1 MKQQT
6 RDRILIVETDPII
19 SDLIGRQAL
28 ASAGYQTFVVADAS
42 EAIAK
47 ILQVVPDV
55 IIANLELPGLSGK
68 DMLVALAAQGI
79 QTPVIIL
86 ARKGMEADVIQA
98 FRLGATD
105 YLIWPLKEPEV
116 LSAVERV
123 LKQVHNRQERDRLS
137 LQLQQTNQELQLRVR
152 ELTTIFSIGKA
163 VTSVTDQAVLF
174 NKIIEGAVNVTQAD
188 MGWFLLRDDKD
199 KNFLL
204 VASLKLPQTMMDQL
218 NRPWDDGISS
228 LVALSGEPLS
238 IHGDPLKRFKIAS
251 LGQAALIVPVK
262 VQKQVIG
269 LMVVMRKQ
277 ANGFSQSEQHLME
290 AVADY
295 AAISLVNARLF
306 RAVEERAATMQS
318 LATAAQLGEK
328 INEQILEA
336 VKKELRPLVDVSLLV
351 IERAGKDPAARWS
364 AEQRQMITQVADNLA
379 AIGKVTEAITPQSSS
394 QSSATS
400 ANIVDVARASAS
412 RFQHFAMEHHLS
424 LTTELPGDPLEVQG
438 GTVLLSEVMDG
449 LLSNAIKFCNPG
461 GRVGVRVE
469 KTKDRQAHV
478 VVSDTGVGMDTRQ
491 LEKIMEGSFRT
502 EYTRPKRFGGL
513 GIGVALIKE
522 IVGNLK
528 GKFWVESKPGQGS
541 HFHFTLPLAR

>member
-116 LSAVERV
+116 LSAVDRV

-174 NKIIEGAVNVTQAD
+174 TKIIEGAVNVTQAD

-204 VASLKLPQTMMDQL
+204 VASLKLPPTMMDQL

-318 LATAAQLGEK
+318 LATTAQLGEK

-336 VKKELRPLVDVSLLV
+336 VKKELRPLVDVPLLA

-394 QSSATS
+394 QSSATC
-400 ANIVDVARASAS
+400 ANIVDVARASTS

-424 LTTELPGDPLEVQG
+424 LTTELPSDPLEVQG

-449 LLSNAIKFCNPG
+449 LLSNAVKFCNPG
-461 GRVGVRVE
+461 GRVSVRVE
-469 KTKDRQAHV
+469 KTKDKQAHV
-478 VVSDTGVGMDTRQ
+478 VVSDSGIGLDTRQ

-513 GIGVALIKE
+513 GIGVVLIKE
-522 IVGNLK
+522 IIGNLK